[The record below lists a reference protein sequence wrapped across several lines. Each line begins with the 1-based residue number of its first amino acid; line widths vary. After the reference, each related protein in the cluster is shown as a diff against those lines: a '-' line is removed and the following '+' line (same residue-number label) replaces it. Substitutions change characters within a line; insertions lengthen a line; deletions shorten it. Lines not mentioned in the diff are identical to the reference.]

1 MYQVQALRQTV
12 SHDAYGRISQS
23 CWQPIGRPRTFQRA
37 SELREIVAK
46 IRPDMVTRSRCI
58 APELFPL

>member
-1 MYQVQALRQTV
+1 MYQVETLRDNVWRPV
-12 SHDAYGRISQS
+12 S
-23 CWQPIGRPRTFQRA
+23 RPRTFQRA

-46 IRPDMVTRSRCI
+46 IKPDMITRSRCL